1 MELTGTGNSLIA
13 SLLFDFAR
21 SNQIDSK
28 FYLAISELPDINETL
43 RDMSLDLMIFFEE
56 GQDSGVN
63 KDEILDAL
71 KKLGRSE

>member
-1 MELTGTGNSLIA
+1 LELTGTGNSLIA